1 MNIVTILFIALGLA
15 MDAFAAAIANGMV
28 LEENLIPS
36 AFRIALFFGLFQAVM
51 PVLGWL
57 VAFKVHDIISQID
70 HWIAFVL
77 LVFIGSRMIFDSL
90 RKRLMDRNEMQL
102 GTGLLLML
110 SIATSIDAFAVG
122 ITFAFLDISILIP
135 VCIIGVVTFILSL
148 CGFLIAKNIGRIGG
162 RYVGI
167 IGGLILIGIGI
178 KILMEHLKA

>member
-28 LEENLIPS
+28 LEENLIRS

-57 VAFKVHDIISQID
+57 VAFKVHDIISQVD

-77 LVFIGSRMIFDSL
+77 LVFVGSRMILDSL
-90 RKRLMDRNEMQL
+90 RKRHVERGKMHL

-122 ITFAFLDISILIP
+122 ITFAFLDINILIP
-135 VCIIGVVTFILSL
+135 VCIIGLVTFILSL
-148 CGFLIAKNIGRIGG
+148 FGFLIAKNIGRIGG
-162 RYVGI
+162 NYMGIVG
-167 IGGLILIGIGI
+167 GMILIGIGV
-178 KILMEHLKA
+178 KILIEHLKV